1 MLKEKWMVCPVRW
14 MVALLVVLAPA
25 ALWGQTPAV
34 EGTWKVDSKLDTRGG
49 PREVIIRA
57 DSSATWG
64 KETSRWRLKGDSIR
78 VAIGGEWETYRM
90 EVSKTRLTI
99 SGGDL
104 QKPISLKRVGPATPR
119 PAGVAVPP
127 DPDA

>member
-1 MLKEKWMVCPVRW
+1 MLNMLRTLAV
-14 MVALLVVLAPA
+14 VVLLIVPVS
-25 ALWGQTPAV
+25 LQGQQASV
-34 EGTWKVDSKLDTRGG
+34 VGTWRVDAKVDTRGG

-64 KETSRWRLKGDSIR
+64 KETSRWRLKADSII
-78 VAIGGEWETYRM
+78 VAIGGEWETYRLK
-90 EVSKTRLTI
+90 VGKTQLTI

-104 QKPISLKRVGPATPR
+104 QKPITLRRVGPPSPR